1 MLSQNHCWLSKQ
13 PKLDSIYTCIET
25 YCKVCMDR
33 HPPSVFIHVV
43 QPKSAWHRFS
53 AHSPLIISV
62 MEKKA
67 LQKSPLMSVIHEEW
81 DCFEPRLWLNKMVN
95 CSKWG
100 RTKDRLSS
108 GNFLFFVLT
117 SDLHLILVKLQP
129 HLNMMNNLTYW
140 LHRLEFK
147 LFCGATES
155 CVRA

>member
-1 MLSQNHCWLSKQ
+1 
-13 PKLDSIYTCIET
+13 
-25 YCKVCMDR
+25 
-33 HPPSVFIHVV
+33 
-43 QPKSAWHRFS
+43 
-53 AHSPLIISV
+53 

-67 LQKSPLMSVIHEEW
+67 LQKSPLMSVIHGEW

-100 RTKDRLSS
+100 RTKDRLSA

-140 LHRLEFK
+140 LHHLEFK
-147 LFCGATES
+147 LFCGVTES
-155 CVRA
+155 CVRAWLTYLAFQSPPAVLISFATCFLSFLPSSFSPSWKVNANSKEDVENDIL